1 MLCTMS
7 NTLGELIRSA
17 RARNK
22 WLGRELAAK
31 LEIDPGTLSRL
42 ENDNYKDTPSP
53 ELIARISSV
62 LSIPQTTLLESLGY
76 QVTADE
82 TPVSDPLSASIA
94 RAVQGWTP
102 AQKRL
107 LWQYIEA
114 VDTAF
119 HEHST
124 DDEK

>member
-1 MLCTMS
+1 MGMKEF
-7 NTLGELIRSA
+7 GDLIRSA
-17 RARNK
+17 RERKNIRAYDLAYA
-22 WLGRELAAK
+22 LGQNPSW
-31 LEIDPGTLSRL
+31 ISRL
-42 ENDNYKDTPSP
+42 EAGAITHPPAPHVMSGLSDSLGIP
-53 ELIARISSV
+53 ETELFAAM
-62 LSIPQTTLLESLGY
+62 GY
-76 QVTADE
+76 QVTSDE

-119 HEHST
+119 HQQST